1 MLTVSKLIFSPLL
14 AHLSICIYF
23 NQIPTSAVAISVYTY
38 LEAFAKL
45 EKRLSEGQE
54 GSSAT
59 RGQPTIHD
67 IRSKLDKFIKAL
79 GPSEIQVCDCMCAA
93 YQHFVF
99 CLLSCS
105 MKLLVIYVSIYVT
118 L

>member
-1 MLTVSKLIFSPLL
+1 M
-14 AHLSICIYF
+14 
-23 NQIPTSAVAISVYTY
+23 SVYKF

-54 GSSAT
+54 GSAAT

-79 GPSEIQVCDCMCAA
+79 GPSEIQVCILCVLYTKILCIMHKNT
-93 YQHFVF
+93 YTFKKMF
-99 CLLSCS
+99 
-105 MKLLVIYVSIYVT
+105 YVQENI
-118 L
+118 